1 VEGEGETGG
10 GGDGERGIARTR
22 QQSSTSRAQQSI
34 REEGRD
40 AAWRARC
47 WRSGTLG
54 MTPALG
60 CPSEVAIAPAL
71 AGEST
76 EYGAEH
82 EARFG
87 KGAHAGPPRGG
98 GRAWARRSVA
108 GGCSSKR
115 ELGEVH
121 TQGPPRGEGRAWARS
136 GGRVQ
141 QQARVGKGAKGGPTR
156 TRGQQGEQGR
166 GSGTA
171 HVAAAGQARGSREG
185 DSLARVLIQK
195 GPGAAS
201 EAETRSAPPPHAARP
216 TLPIHPEA
224 PGDVVEAGRAAGGA
238 AARLREA
245 EMPPASRRAT
255 QSWEDVQRRP
265 AVRPPRTWSPATSTN
280 PPYRDA
286 CSASKIAGIRRQ
298 GAEQRPPASKGH
310 LRHGTWG
317 LRAFPMF

>member
-1 VEGEGETGG
+1 MKHDLGKVHTQGHRVVGEEHG
-10 GGDGERGIARTR
+10 RG
-22 QQSSTSRAQQSI
+22 
-34 REEGRD
+34 
-40 AAWRARC
+40 AAWRA
-47 WRSGTLG
+47 G
-54 MTPALG
+54 
-60 CPSEVAIAPAL
+60 VAASASWEKCTRR
-71 AGEST
+71 AHRVVRGE
-76 EYGAEH
+76 H
-82 EARFG
+82 
-87 KGAHAGPPRGG
+87 
-98 GRAWARRSVA
+98 GREVA
-108 GGCSSKR
+108 GGCSSKP
-115 ELGEVH
+115 ELGK
-121 TQGPPRGEGRAWARS
+121 
-136 GGRVQ
+136 VQ
-141 QQARVGKGAKGGPTR
+141 KGGPTR

-280 PPYRDA
+280 PPYRDT

-310 LRHGTWG
+310 RRNH
-317 LRAFPMF
+317 PEV